1 MGLWGGGREEKED
14 KGEEKKGN
22 KLHFKIIYLLSFNL
36 KNKSYIEILSIAM
49 HM

>member
-1 MGLWGGGREEKED
+1 MGRRREEEED

-22 KLHFKIIYLLSFNL
+22 KLHFEIIYLLSFNL

-49 HM
+49 RM